1 MTSTSTHPTQPGRS
15 ADGGARGVAVELT
28 GLRRSYGDVHALD
41 DLTLRLAPGEL
52 VALLGPSGCGKTTAL
67 RCLAGLEDPDE
78 GRIEVDGRDLT
89 RVPTNKRDLG
99 MVFQA
104 YSLFPHMTARQNVEF
119 GLQLRRQPGQQRR
132 SRAAEML
139 ELVGLSTQ
147 ADRYAHQMSGGQQQ
161 RVALARALAIEPQ
174 VLLLDEPLSAL
185 DAKVRVQLRDEIR
198 RIQLEVGTTTLFV
211 THDQEEALAVADRV
225 GVMRGGRLEQIASPE
240 ELYSRP
246 VNDFV
251 ADFVGVTN
259 RLHGQSHGTTATV
272 LGASIPLLPG
282 SAPEGAATVLVRP
295 EHLTVALD
303 PAGPGTVLSASF
315 LGAHGRVVVDPGGAG
330 QQVIVQVPSGSVADF
345 APGATVTLRPTGD
358 PALAV
363 AGTDG

>member
-1 MTSTSTHPTQPGRS
+1 MTTAPTTYAPTTS
-15 ADGGARGVAVELT
+15 GGQRGVAVELT
-28 GLRRSYGDVHALD
+28 GLRRSYGPVRALD

-67 RCLAGLEDPDE
+67 RCLAGLEDPDG
-78 GRIEVDGRDLT
+78 GRIEVDGKDLT
-89 RVPTNKRDLG
+89 RVPTNRRDLG

-119 GLQLRRQPGQQRR
+119 GLQLRRQPGERR
-132 SRAAEML
+132 RARAAAML
-139 ELVGLSTQ
+139 DLVGLSSQ
-147 ADRYAHQMSGGQQQ
+147 ADRFAHQLSGGQQQ

-225 GVMRGGRLEQIASPE
+225 GVMRSGRLEQIAAPQ

-259 RLHGQSHGTTATV
+259 RLPGHAHGHAAAV
-272 LGASIPLLPG
+272 MDADVPLLSG
-282 SAPEGAATVLVRP
+282 SATSGAVTVLVRP
-295 EHLTVALD
+295 EHLAVRPDA
-303 PAGPGTVLSASF
+303 AGGAEVLSVSF
-315 LGAHGRVVVDPGGAG
+315 LGAHARVVAQVTGGPK
-330 QQVIVQVPSGSVADF
+330 VFVQVPSRAVADF
-345 APGATVTLRPTGD
+345 SPGQRVTVTPVGE

-363 AGTDG
+363 AREEA

>member
-1 MTSTSTHPTQPGRS
+1 MSTASSTRTRTT
-15 ADGGARGVAVELT
+15 AGGQSGVAVELT
-28 GLRRSYGDVHALD
+28 GLQRTYGAVRALD

-67 RCLAGLEDPDE
+67 RCLAGLEDPDA
-78 GRIEVDGRDLT
+78 GRIEVDGKDLT
-89 RVPTNKRDLG
+89 RVPTNRRDLG

-119 GLQLRRQPGQQRR
+119 GLQLRRQPGQRR
-132 SRAAEML
+132 RARAAQML
-139 ELVGLSTQ
+139 ELVGLSSQ
-147 ADRYAHQMSGGQQQ
+147 ADRFAHQLSGGQQQ

-225 GVMRGGRLEQIASPE
+225 GVMRSGRLEQIASPQ

-246 VNDFV
+246 VNGFV

-259 RLHGQSHGTTATV
+259 RVPGQAHGDVASALEGTV
-272 LGASIPLLPG
+272 PLLAG
-282 SAPEGAATVLVRP
+282 SATSGPVTLLIRP
-295 EHLTVALD
+295 EHLTVRAD
-303 PAGPGTVLSASF
+303 ANGSAVVVSASF
-315 LGAHGRVVVDPGGAG
+315 LGAHARVVATVVTAAASVD
-330 QQVIVQVPSGSVADF
+330 VVVQVPSRAVADF
-345 APGATVTLRPTGD
+345 SAGQRVSVAPVGE

-363 AGTDG
+363 SREHG